1 MLSIA
6 ELLDKAVEYD
16 RLAKDAAKP
25 ERKIKY
31 ANIAEYFRYLAREL
45 QSAPDPQP
53 SSTARR
59 AKEKPRRS
67 GGKVG
72 SASLS
77 VDMA

>member
-45 QSAPDPQP
+45 QSTPDHQP

-59 AKEKPRRS
+59 AKEKPTEAGVKLS
-67 GGKVG
+67 

-77 VDMA
+77 EDMA

>member
-31 ANIAEYFRYLAREL
+31 ANIAEYFRYLAGEL
-45 QSAPDPQP
+45 EKIHGPLPQLTHRRP
-53 SSTARR
+53 AR
-59 AKEKPRRS
+59 
-67 GGKVG
+67 
-72 SASLS
+72 LL
-77 VDMA
+77 VDCV

>member
-16 RLAKDAAKP
+16 RLEKDAAKP

-45 QSAPDPQP
+45 QSTPDHQP
-53 SSTARR
+53 SPTARR
-59 AKEKPRRS
+59 AKEKPAEA
-67 GGKVG
+67 GVKVG

-77 VDMA
+77 DDRA

>member
-16 RLAKDAAKP
+16 RLAKDAAKL

-45 QSAPDPQP
+45 QSTPDHQP

-67 GGKVG
+67 GGEVG

-77 VDMA
+77 DDMA

>member
-45 QSAPDPQP
+45 QSIPDAQP
-53 SSTARR
+53 SSADYSPPTSPPSRFS
-59 AKEKPRRS
+59 PD
-67 GGKVG
+67 V
-72 SASLS
+72 
-77 VDMA
+77 

>member
-45 QSAPDPQP
+45 QSPPHLSP
-53 SSTARR
+53 PRRR
-59 AKEKPRRS
+59 AEPKKTPPKR
-67 GGKVG
+67 GKFG
-72 SASLS
+72 RELLRTGAFT
-77 VDMA
+77 